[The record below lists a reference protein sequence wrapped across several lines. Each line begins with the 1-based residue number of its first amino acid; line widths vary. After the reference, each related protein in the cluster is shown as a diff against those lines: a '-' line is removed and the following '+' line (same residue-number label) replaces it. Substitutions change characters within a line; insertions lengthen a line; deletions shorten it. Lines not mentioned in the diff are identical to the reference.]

1 MASPSA
7 INKTMKF
14 CLHFV
19 GIWPGTPFPDVHKFF
34 WIVTMILL
42 QTYQYDY
49 IISHYKTERLAI
61 VIDSLTIAIP
71 FSLVCFK
78 LIAIWTNQ
86 SVLREILTTMK
97 EDCEKYAVTDT
108 DNLIAKTSVLSFRLT
123 TAILAAHITCSTLYI
138 IGVLGYQQGNSTTRE
153 LLFRMDLPFDTNVSP
168 AYELVVTE
176 QILHLLSSSLTFS
189 TFGSLL
195 LTMTLHVGCL
205 VDILCNRLL
214 ESSLIDKE
222 QIRFLIIRQQEIT
235 MFVKKLEQLFTY
247 IALVQLLANT
257 IVTCCTGY
265 LISVGLENVV
275 PVFLKCIMFYNVMCL
290 DAFTYCFVGEFLEI
304 KSNMIAET
312 AYGIPWYDLD
322 PNVSRQVV
330 LLILRAHNGLPL
342 TFGKFSKLSLESFTA
357 MMKASASYMSVLLAM
372 S

>member
-195 LTMTLHVGCL
+195 LTM
-205 VDILCNRLL
+205 
-214 ESSLIDKE
+214 
-222 QIRFLIIRQQEIT
+222 
-235 MFVKKLEQLFTY
+235 
-247 IALVQLLANT
+247 
-257 IVTCCTGY
+257 
-265 LISVGLENVV
+265 SVGLENVV

>member
-1 MASPSA
+1 MTSPSA

-19 GIWPGTPFPDVHKFF
+19 GIWPGTPLPDVHKFF

-49 IISHYKTERLAI
+49 IISHYKTESLAT
-61 VIDSLTIAIP
+61 VIDCLTITIP
-71 FSLVCFK
+71 FSLVCIK
-78 LIAIWTNQ
+78 LIAAWRNQ
-86 SVLREILTTMK
+86 
-97 EDCEKYAVTDT
+97 
-108 DNLIAKTSVLSFRLT
+108 
-123 TAILAAHITCSTLYI
+123 
-138 IGVLGYQQGNSTTRE
+138 E
-153 LLFRMDLPFDTNVSP
+153 LDLPFDTNASP
-168 AYELVVTE
+168 VYELVVTE
-176 QILHLLSSSLTFS
+176 QILHMISTSLAFG

-195 LTMTLHVGCL
+195 LMVTLHVGCH
-205 VDILCNRLL
+205 VDVLCNRLSD
-214 ESSLIDKE
+214 SSLIDKE
-222 QIRFLIIRQQEIT
+222 EIRCLIIRQQEIT

-247 IALVQLLANT
+247 IALAQLLSNT
-257 IVTCCTGY
+257 ILSCCTGY
-265 LISVGLENVV
+265 LIVSSVGLENVV

>member
-86 SVLREILTTMK
+86 
-97 EDCEKYAVTDT
+97 
-108 DNLIAKTSVLSFRLT
+108 
-123 TAILAAHITCSTLYI
+123 
-138 IGVLGYQQGNSTTRE
+138 
-153 LLFRMDLPFDTNVSP
+153 RMDLPFDTNVSP

-265 LISVGLENVV
+265 LIVSSVGLENVV

>member
-86 SVLREILTTMK
+86 
-97 EDCEKYAVTDT
+97 
-108 DNLIAKTSVLSFRLT
+108 
-123 TAILAAHITCSTLYI
+123 
-138 IGVLGYQQGNSTTRE
+138 
-153 LLFRMDLPFDTNVSP
+153 RMDLPFDTNVSP

-195 LTMTLHVGCL
+195 LTM
-205 VDILCNRLL
+205 
-214 ESSLIDKE
+214 
-222 QIRFLIIRQQEIT
+222 
-235 MFVKKLEQLFTY
+235 
-247 IALVQLLANT
+247 
-257 IVTCCTGY
+257 
-265 LISVGLENVV
+265 SVGLENVV